1 MAETAKTGMAP
12 YGAVCSSAKESSPL
26 RMGVITG
33 RFLAICA
40 KWPVLPKNGKNGKMI
55 KNRQNRPK
63 PISDRS
69 MIDTWMSS
77 MANIDTYSPTYTYV
91 CIYVTDL
98 CPYPP
103 YIIFGVRTPYACT
116 CTIHTCKGDSRHLW
130 MDVIMVD
137 HGLTS
142 INGKIDQF
150 WSKID
155 RFLIKKWS
163 ILIKNEQKWSKCD
176 ICSNTSIPT
185 PLHIRTYVCMLHTPQ
200 NRSKTGKNGQKRP
213 KTAKNEQKW
222 AKMGPYPPPVCP
234 DPPGMPCIGCQ
245 GGPYPPQGGPDPP
258 GDPPRHPKT
267 DPQNPKNGKNGHIDE
282 NNHVY
287 AAAVFDKQPKM
298 QKSSKIDQKS
308 IIEHRFLENAWKWMN
323 SNRSIITY
331 VIWSLRGTPLNAQY
345 MVHACYMH
353 FCHKCMTCMGDRYIP
368 KMSKNEQNVVHAYPH
383 FQ

>member
-1 MAETAKTGMAP
+1 MAK
-12 YGAVCSSAKESSPL
+12 SINFDQKSIDFWSKND
-26 RMGVITG
+26 
-33 RFLAICA
+33 RFWS
-40 KWPVLPKNGKNGKMI
+40 KMSKND
-55 KNRQNRPK
+55 QNV
-63 PISDRS
+63 
-69 MIDTWMSS
+69 
-77 MANIDTYSPTYTYV
+77 TYV
-91 CIYVTDL
+91 AIHRYLLPYIYVPMYV
-98 CPYPP
+98 CCIPP
-103 YIIFGVRTPYACT
+103 
-116 CTIHTCKGDSRHLW
+116 
-130 MDVIMVD
+130 
-137 HGLTS
+137 
-142 INGKIDQF
+142 KIDQ
-150 WSKID
+150 K
-155 RFLIKKWS
+155 
-163 ILIKNEQKWSKCD
+163 QA
-176 ICSNTSIPT
+176 
-185 PLHIRTYVCMLHTPQ
+185 
-200 NRSKTGKNGQKRP
+200 KTAKKRP